1 MDFFNQLQDFFAGL
15 TRPESLY
22 LLVIGVLIFL
32 LAFLLGLLIRGRSVN
47 RYKKQIVLAERE
59 RADYEARYLSAVE
72 KEKALAREVEQLS
85 REKVTALDALEAA
98 KSGSSLDN
106 TGMNPDGD
114 AEIAQQQQLI
124 EELQQEIARLQPDND
139 NLDLQSSNTDTPTAV
154 SGGSDN
160 AQITA
165 YLQAAENRFAAL
177 EAKITQL
184 DGENARLENE
194 VGNLQRGTTNTGSGS
209 FNVPHQ
215 PVVGQPATDDEGE
228 PLIIRADTTN
238 PGVRTDHDGGMEVIV
253 DTSKSVQVPIISPED
268 TERDN
273 LQAIKNIGP
282 FNEKELNAAGIY
294 NYAQIAAWSDQDIE
308 DYTQKIGY
316 VPGLIKKSDW
326 VGQARQLSG
335 LPAAQ
340 PAKNKSTKKTAKS
353 KKKSTTT
360 SSSPVKAT
368 NLKVIEG
375 IGPKIESIL
384 KDGGIKDLSTLAS
397 TSVDQLRELLA
408 AAGNRYK
415 SHNPTTWP
423 TQAELAKNEQWTE
436 LKILQDKLQGGVI

>member
-72 KEKALAREVEQLS
+72 KEKALSREVEQLS
-85 REKVTALDALEAA
+85 REKVAALDALEVA
-98 KSGSSLDN
+98 KSNPSPDSTGIN
-106 TGMNPDGD
+106 TESD

-124 EELQQEIARLQPDND
+124 EELQREIERLQPAAENS
-139 NLDLQSSNTDTPTAV
+139 DLQSSNNNVPAAV
-154 SGGSDN
+154 NGGSDN

-194 VGNLQRGTTNTGSGS
+194 VNNLQNGTATTGSGS

-215 PVVGQPATDDEGE
+215 PIVGQPATDDEGE

-238 PGVRTDHDGGMEVIV
+238 PGVRTDHDGGMEIIV
-253 DTSKSVQVPIISPED
+253 DTSNSVQVPIISPED
-268 TERDN
+268 TERDD

-294 NYAQIAAWSDQDIE
+294 NYAQIAAWTDQDIE

-316 VPGLIKKSDW
+316 VPGLIKKNDW

-340 PAKNKSTKKTAKS
+340 PAKNSSTKEPTKS
-353 KKKSTTT
+353 KKKS
-360 SSSPVKAT
+360 SSSSTSPVKAT

-375 IGPKIESIL
+375 IGPKIESVL
-384 KDGGIKDLSTLAS
+384 KEGGIKDLSTLADAS
-397 TSVDQLRELLA
+397 ADQLREILA
-408 AAGNRYK
+408 SAGNRFK
-415 SHNPTTWP
+415 VHNPTSWP
-423 TQAELAKNEQWTE
+423 TQAELAKNQQWTE
-436 LKILQDKLQGGVI
+436 LKILQDKLKGGVI